1 MFQFTLFHHLI
12 TYLKM
17 LKVSEHNNITQ
28 DFDLF
33 IADFKTRLSSLFN
46 KEYDYNSLSL
56 TRGLPPEFLAEIMK
70 MQPLSVAIPE
80 HHGGRGLHVKECLGV
95 LAAAS
100 YESLSLSL
108 IFGINIALFLEPFA
122 KYGNTLLQE
131 RVFHQFLENQAMG
144 GLMIT
149 EQAYGS
155 DALNMRTSY
164 EQKDDKYYIKG
175 EKHWQ
180 GLTGA
185 ADFWLVTA
193 RKKNENGELVRDI
206 DFFVTENAVEEQ
218 KIVVTKKYNSLGLYA
233 IPYGVNDIDINVP
246 TDHKLNPESTG
257 IKLMLDTLHRSRLQF
272 PGMGMGFIKRM
283 LDEAMTHCSERRVAG
298 ISLNELDA
306 VKFQLSRIQAAFTL
320 CSAMCSYSV
329 SISSIH
335 NDLSAYGVDANSV
348 KAFVTDL
355 MHEAA
360 QICVQLSGANGYR
373 LDHVAGRGL
382 IDSRPFQIFEGSNE
396 MLYSQVAEAIGKLM
410 RKTKESNLLSFLK
423 KYSSTEFA
431 APFFSSILN
440 FDFPLQ
446 PKQRELVTLGK
457 IIARVICFQYVL
469 QINNAGFNDKMTE
482 ITRQHVSMDIYMLVG
497 QLSNNN
503 NAEPLMNYDD
513 NTDWMK
519 FTS

>member
-1 MFQFTLFHHLI
+1 
-12 TYLKM
+12 M
-17 LKVSEHNNITQ
+17 LKVSENNNIAQ

-33 IADFKTRLSSLFN
+33 IANFKDRLSDLFN
-46 KEYDYNSLSL
+46 KEYDYNALSL
-56 TRGLPPEFLAEIMK
+56 TRGLPPDFLSEIMD
-70 MQPLSVAIPE
+70 MRPLSVAIPT

-131 RVFHQFLENQAMG
+131 RIFRQFLENKAMG

-149 EQAYGS
+149 EPAYGS
-155 DALNMRTSY
+155 DALNMRTCYS
-164 EQKDDKYYIKG
+164 QKEDKYHIQG

-193 RKKNENGELVRDI
+193 RKKNEHGELVRDI
-206 DFFVTENAVEEQ
+206 DFFVTDNSIEEQ
-218 KIVVTKKYNSLGLYA
+218 KIEVLKKYNSLGLYA
-233 IPYGVNDIDINVP
+233 IPYGLNHIDIEVP
-246 TDHKLNPESTG
+246 VDYRLTPESTG

-283 LDEAMTHCSERRVAG
+283 LDESMKHCTERRVAG
-298 ISLNELDA
+298 IPLNEMDS
-306 VKFQLSRIQAAFTL
+306 VKFQLSRLQAAFTL
-320 CSAMCSYSV
+320 CSAMCSYSASV
-329 SISSIH
+329 SSIN
-335 NDLSAYGVDANSV
+335 NDLSSHAVDANSV
-348 KAFVTDL
+348 KALVTDL
-355 MHEAA
+355 MHESA
-360 QICVQLSGANGYR
+360 QICVQLSGANGYK
-373 LDHVAGRGL
+373 LDHIAGRGL
-382 IDSRPFQIFEGSNE
+382 VDSRPFQIFEGSNE
-396 MLYSQVAEAIGKLM
+396 MLYTQVAEAIAKLM
-410 RKTKESNLLSFLK
+410 RKSKENNLLAYLK
-423 KYSSTEFA
+423 KYNATELA

-446 PKQRELVTLGK
+446 PKQREMVTLGK
-457 IIARVICFQYVL
+457 IIARVVCFQFVL
-469 QINNAGFNDKMTE
+469 QINNAGFNDGMTE
-482 ITRQHVSMDIYMLVG
+482 IARQHISMDLYMLVG

-503 NAEPLMNYDD
+503 NAEPLMNYGEK
-513 NTDWMK
+513 TDWMS

>member
-1 MFQFTLFHHLI
+1 
-12 TYLKM
+12 
-17 LKVSEHNNITQ
+17 
-28 DFDLF
+28 
-33 IADFKTRLSSLFN
+33 
-46 KEYDYNSLSL
+46 
-56 TRGLPPEFLAEIMK
+56 
-70 MQPLSVAIPE
+70 
-80 HHGGRGLHVKECLGV
+80 
-95 LAAAS
+95 
-100 YESLSLSL
+100 
-108 IFGINIALFLEPFA
+108 
-122 KYGNTLLQE
+122 
-131 RVFHQFLENQAMG
+131 
-144 GLMIT
+144 
-149 EQAYGS
+149 
-155 DALNMRTSY
+155 MRTSY

-233 IPYGVNDIDINVP
+233 IPYGVNNIDINVP

-298 ISLNELDA
+298 ISLNELDS

-396 MLYSQVAEAIGKLM
+396 ML
-410 RKTKESNLLSFLK
+410 
-423 KYSSTEFA
+423 
-431 APFFSSILN
+431 FSS
-440 FDFPLQ
+440 
-446 PKQRELVTLGK
+446 
-457 IIARVICFQYVL
+457 C
-469 QINNAGFNDKMTE
+469 
-482 ITRQHVSMDIYMLVG
+482 
-497 QLSNNN
+497 
-503 NAEPLMNYDD
+503 
-513 NTDWMK
+513 
-519 FTS
+519 